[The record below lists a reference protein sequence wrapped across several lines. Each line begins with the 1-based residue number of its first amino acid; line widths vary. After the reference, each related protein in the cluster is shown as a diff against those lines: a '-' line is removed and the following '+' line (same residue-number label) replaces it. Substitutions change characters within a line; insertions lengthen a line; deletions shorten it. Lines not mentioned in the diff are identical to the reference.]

1 MKTVVV
7 VQRLS
12 DSADTFADWLAKA
25 GYRVR
30 VCTGPAPP
38 RFHCWA
44 NDLKDCPLWQQA
56 DLLIY
61 DPWLPTNPRH
71 YDSAA
76 LLSQERTRHPGTP
89 LLLWGSGAAIPSD
102 VAAMERPGEVEI
114 LPLDVSQ
121 ADLVSVVE
129 RLIGPAESSF
139 ATTMSQ

>member
-12 DSADTFADWLAKA
+12 DSADNFADWLASA

-38 RFHCWA
+38 RFHCWGH
-44 NDLKDCPLWQQA
+44 DLKDCPLWEQA

-61 DPWLPTNPRH
+61 DPWLPTSPRG

-76 LLSQERTRHPGTP
+76 LLNQERARHPETP
-89 LLLWGSGAAIPSD
+89 LLLWGSGAAMPSD
-102 VAAMERPGEVEI
+102 VAAMERPGAVEI
-114 LPLDVSQ
+114 LPLDVNQ
-121 ADLVSVVE
+121 DDLVTVVE

-139 ATTMSQ
+139 ATTAAQ